1 MPISEVVQLPQW
13 ELDLWRS
20 VFDVYGPLDWTRDDL
35 RFASLVRTQVTGDV
49 SLEDLTVY
57 PDPRRLMEKERR
69 RQEMSK
75 EDVLA
80 QFGVVE
86 NEED

>member
-1 MPISEVVQLPQW
+1 MPISEVVRLPQW

-35 RFASLVRTQVTGDV
+35 RFASLVRTQVTRDV

-69 RQEMSK
+69 RQEMTK

-86 NEED
+86 NEES